1 MSAQEQKKK
10 NKPIWPLIVM
20 GAASLALYVALLMN
34 QDFFNNNF
42 AKGGLYAFLPILTAF
57 IFSFVHGNFTGHFW
71 SVLGVEAS
79 KKRKEVK

>member
-10 NKPIWPLIVM
+10 NKPIGPLIVM